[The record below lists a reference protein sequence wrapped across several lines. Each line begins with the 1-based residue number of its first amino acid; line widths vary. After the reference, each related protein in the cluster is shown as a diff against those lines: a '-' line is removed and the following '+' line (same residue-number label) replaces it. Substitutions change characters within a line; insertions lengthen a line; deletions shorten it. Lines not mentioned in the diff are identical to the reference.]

1 MLKLNETQLVEM
13 AVLTEVAPPPGG
25 PIFPYRITNTGTVPA
40 LPGVGSITYNVK
52 VGDRATG
59 LAADHVEP
67 CVSTKIY
74 GSSPDQQAINKG
86 VNVLCQIG
94 NPARVISGDAKGA
107 KGVVTGKHGGIEH
120 VMIDFADKDLDRM
133 AIGDKILVRA
143 KGLGMQIVGRP
154 DIKVMNLDP
163 KLFYKL
169 GLSEQRDGKIE
180 VDVAKI
186 VPAKIMGSGLGA
198 NQCYSG
204 DYDIQ
209 MFDQATNE
217 EYGLADIRFG
227 DVVLIED
234 ADHSYGRSYITG
246 ATSIGIVVHSDCVT
260 SGHGPGVCTI
270 LASREGAFVPRLT
283 PKANLGHYLKIG
295 RMRRK

>member
-1 MLKLNETQLVEM
+1 MLKINRSQLVEM

-25 PIFPYRITNTGTVPA
+25 PIFPYRITNAGTLPA

-52 VGDRATG
+52 VGDLACG
-59 LAADHVEP
+59 FAADHVEP

-74 GSSPDQQAINKG
+74 GSDNDRQVMNKG
-86 VNVLCQIG
+86 VNVLSQIG
-94 NPARVISGDAKGA
+94 NHARVISGDAKGA

-120 VMIDFADKDLDRM
+120 VMIDFADKDLEKM

-143 KGLGMQIVGRP
+143 VGLGMQIVGRP
-154 DIKVMNLDP
+154 DIRAMNMDP
-163 KLFYKL
+163 RLWDKLALK
-169 GLSEQRDGKIE
+169 ERKDGKIE
-180 VDVAKI
+180 VDVAKV

-209 MFDQATNE
+209 MFDDVTNK
-217 EYGLADIRFG
+217 EYQLEDIRFG
-227 DVVLIED
+227 DVVLIQD
-234 ADHSYGRSYITG
+234 ADHTFGRSFITG
-246 ATSIGIVVHSDCVT
+246 ATSVGVVVHSDCVA

-270 LASREGAFVPRLT
+270 LSSRAGAFVPRIT
-283 PKANLGHYLKIG
+283 DKANIGNYLKIG
-295 RMRRK
+295 RMRKK